1 MVHKVIAPAGS
12 SQITIQTGAW
22 ARQAAGSI
30 TIQQGETIVLVAAVA
45 ASKPKERLAINKILV
60 NGTA

>member
-45 ASKPKERLAINKILV
+45 ASIPIV
-60 NGTA
+60 

>member
-45 ASKPKERLAINKILV
+45 AAIV
-60 NGTA
+60 RRFVAAAAVEDEQ